1 MLLLESFGLIAVLF
15 YRPSLQYMHCYVT
28 NLSVWL
34 LLYSFALIAAAD
46 VSPPRE
52 LTKALRGYPSIARL
66 SPGETSRVN
75 KSESPRN
82 RAAAAAALV
91 L

>member
-1 MLLLESFGLIAVLF
+1 MFLFESFGLIAVLF
-15 YRPSLQYMHCYVT
+15 YRPTVHALLCHQPVS
-28 NLSVWL
+28 L

-52 LTKALRGYPSIARL
+52 LTKALRGYPSIALL